1 MQKLLD
7 FDITDVKIER
17 LLDDST
23 ALVRLRIIT
32 EGSNKHNLPMTID
45 VIKEAAERSLRG
57 KPILATYSNWKN
69 DLEGHKPPDQSEPIG
84 YIIENQTFEY
94 IDTPTGKALFA
105 LGLLWKRYA
114 PNQVGSIYD
123 GENHSKSVSM
133 EISVDSLVDENNPFA
148 GISSFSFLG
157 VCVLGEKYVPASADA
172 KIALISVIQV
182 SACGLFVISEASSFI
197 ISLTL

>member
-1 MQKLLD
+1 MNCKKLLD

-57 KPILATYSNWKN
+57 KPILATYSGWQK
-69 DLEGHKPPDQSEPIG
+69 DLEGHKRPEDSESIG

-114 PNQVGSIYD
+114 PYQIGSIYN
-123 GENHSKSVSM
+123 GENHSKDVSM
-133 EISVDSLVDENNPFA
+133 EISA
-148 GISSFSFLG
+148 
-157 VCVLGEKYVPASADA
+157 
-172 KIALISVIQV
+172 
-182 SACGLFVISEASSFI
+182 
-197 ISLTL
+197 